1 MDAGMAAQGLSVVA
15 DPACAGRG
23 EAECAAHRLSGGLL
37 SCGAEAE
44 GSAKIAGRTGPGDT
58 RYLSKAR
65 HSAGGTEG
73 SCRRRGRAQGGR
85 GRSVRQRVGCD
96 DLPQGTRRSGCHLPR
111 SEEHT
116 SELQSLMR
124 ISYAVF
130 CLKKKKR

>member
-15 DPACAGRG
+15 DPAGAGLG

-37 SCGAEAE
+37 LCGAEAE

-65 HSAGGTEG
+65 HSAGGT
-73 SCRRRGRAQGGR
+73 
-85 GRSVRQRVGCD
+85 
-96 DLPQGTRRSGCHLPR
+96 R

-116 SELQSLMR
+116 SELRSLMR

-130 CLKKKKR
+130 CLKKKTKTQQTQKNNTTKRNSSEQ